1 MQNLNRLD
9 FKFSLCKLYPPTNN
23 GVDPTS
29 PTDFDRSD
37 LTGTLKLAAGTVSP
51 GAACSNINYSVSGL
65 ASWMTYNETTNSIS
79 LTNLDSAP

>member
-9 FKFSLCKLYPPTNN
+9 FKLSLCKLYPPTGTNP

-29 PTDFDRSD
+29 PTDFDRSN

-65 ASWMTYNETTNSIS
+65 ASWMTYNE
-79 LTNLDSAP
+79 